1 MTRSAKKPYDLLI
14 LITHVTFIVFS
25 FYVAITLPYYIG
37 ILLIVGHY
45 THERLHKGCILT
57 TLQQNH
63 GYARNNED
71 FFHYL
76 FRRLGIDLNPTI
88 TTQLHNVVKTIIL
101 IIVVIDF
108 VERVILV

>member
-1 MTRSAKKPYDLLI
+1 MSNTNKKHMDLFI
-14 LITHVTFIVFS
+14 LLTHIAFIVFS
-25 FYVAITLPYYIG
+25 FYVAITFPYYIG

-63 GYARNNED
+63 GYARHNED

-76 FRRLGIDLNPTI
+76 FRRVGFDVNPTI
-88 TTQLHNVVKTIIL
+88 TVQLHNVVKTVIL